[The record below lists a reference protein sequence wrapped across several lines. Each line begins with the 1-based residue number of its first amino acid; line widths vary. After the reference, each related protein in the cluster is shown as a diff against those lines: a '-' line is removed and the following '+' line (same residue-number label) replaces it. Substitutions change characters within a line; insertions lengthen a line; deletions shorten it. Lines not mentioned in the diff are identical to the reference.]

1 MLLFC
6 KRHFKSIENYGVL
19 KMFFPLGEKLPFTGY
34 DTLLDMEP
42 LPPVLLK
49 GQVYKDVG
57 LLYYKLDAYREN
69 KRLRFKSKAWLL
81 DKLFQSLTPFLK
93 PGLEPLTKIN
103 WRKRVKAGNKIAD
116 IPFFF
121 YPTKGS
127 WDFATRIT
135 YKGFKRGDKVYL
147 TEKIKEENIKKNYIV
162 FCSWIYKETSED
174 LKIEVLFY
182 SSEWV
187 NLYLTK
193 KIANPEI
200 IDILSNFIKT
210 PSHFIDNL
218 IEKYL
223 IRKSPEEREILK
235 EKAKQALQQKGYFQN
250 GEVTAS
256 SLEIMNVI
264 RQATKIRKR
273 KYKKKLKQAKKCL
286 LCSGKIKGRG
296 NYCNNCYRKRWFAFL
311 LAEALNKKGLV
322 EIFKQRK
329 LGKLAKEQKEE
340 ILKEVRPEN
349 TRYTFNYFV
358 HCLQSLQTNWPD
370 AKAKK
375 KLQEL
380 GF

>member
-1 MLLFC
+1 MQRKFFHLG
-6 KRHFKSIENYGVL
+6 KRL
-19 KMFFPLGEKLPFTGY
+19 PLTGY

-182 SSEWV
+182 SSKWA
-187 NLYLTK
+187 NLYLIK
-193 KIANPEI
+193 EIANPEI
-200 IDILSNFIKT
+200 ANILSNFIKT

-218 IEKYL
+218 IENYL
-223 IRKSPEEREILK
+223 IRKSSEEREILK

-250 GEVTAS
+250 GEVTAP
-256 SLEIMNVI
+256 LWEIMSVI
-264 RQATKIRKR
+264 RQATRCKPKKRIKQDKYCLRCSRKIDRG
-273 KYKKKLKQAKKCL
+273 KYCKD
-286 LCSGKIKGRG
+286 
-296 NYCNNCYRKRWFAFL
+296 CYRKRWFGSL
-311 LAEALNKKGLV
+311 LAEALKKRNLIEV
-322 EIFKQRK
+322 FKE
-329 LGKLAKEQKEE
+329 GKLTKEQREE
-340 ILKEVRPEN
+340 ILKEIRPEN
-349 TRYTFNYFV
+349 TRYSFDYFAN
-358 HCLQSLQTNWPD
+358 CLQIKWPD
-370 AKAKK
+370 TKAKK

-380 GF
+380 SF

>member
-1 MLLFC
+1 MQRKFFHLG
-6 KRHFKSIENYGVL
+6 KRL
-19 KMFFPLGEKLPFTGY
+19 PLTGY

-103 WRKRVKAGNKIAD
+103 WRERVKAGNKIAD

-200 IDILSNFIKT
+200 VDTLSNFIKT

-256 SLEIMNVI
+256 FCEIMNVI
-264 RQATKIRKR
+264 RQATRSKP
-273 KYKKKLKQAKKCL
+273 KKKIKQNKYCL
-286 LCSGKIKGRG
+286 CCSREIDVG
-296 NYCNNCYRKRWFAFL
+296 NYCNNCYRKRWFAFW
-311 LAEALNKKGLV
+311 LAEALKKRNLIEV
-322 EIFKQRK
+322 FKE
-329 LGKLAKEQKEE
+329 GKLTKEQREE
-340 ILKEVRPEN
+340 ILKEIRPEN
-349 TRYTFNYFV
+349 TRYSFRYFV
-358 HCLQSLQTNWPD
+358 ECLEETNWPD

>member
-1 MLLFC
+1 
-6 KRHFKSIENYGVL
+6 
-19 KMFFPLGEKLPFTGY
+19 MFFPLGEKLSLLGY
-34 DTLLDMEP
+34 DILLDIGN
-42 LPPVLLK
+42 LPAILLK
-49 GQVYKDVG
+49 GKVYKDVG
-57 LLYYKLDAYREN
+57 LLYYKLNAVR
-69 KRLRFKSKAWLL
+69 KKAVPLRFQSKTWLL
-81 DKLFQSLTPFLK
+81 SKLLEVLSPFLR
-93 PGLEPLTKIN
+93 PDLEPLTKIN
-103 WRKRVKAGNKIAD
+103 WRERVKARNKIAD

-147 TEKIKEENIKKNYIV
+147 TRKIKEENIKKNYTV
-162 FCSWIYKETSED
+162 FCSWIYKETSD
-174 LKIEVLFY
+174 DNLFVDFKIEILFY
-182 SSEWV
+182 SSEWA
-187 NLYLTK
+187 NLYLVK
-193 KIANPEI
+193 KIGSPEI
-200 IDILSNFIKT
+200 TNILSKFIIS
-210 PSHFIDNL
+210 PSNFIDNL
-218 IEKYL
+218 IENYL
-223 IRKSPEEREILK
+223 IRKACVEKEILK
-235 EKAKQALQQKGYFQN
+235 EKAKQTLYQKGYFQN

-256 SLEIMNVI
+256 LWEIMNVI
-264 RQATKIRKR
+264 RQAIKIRKR
-273 KYKKKLKQAKKCL
+273 KYKKKLKQVKKCL

-322 EIFKQRK
+322 EIFKQGK
-329 LGKLAKEQKEE
+329 LRKLAKEQKEE

-358 HCLQSLQTNWPD
+358 ECLEKNWPD